1 MELSCDHTNKHNW
14 WTLDHFSVLHD
25 KDPVLQRLLV
35 ELPSAVCSDA
45 SYKVCIKTI
54 SEKWDICVT
63 ISVCVESGEEP
74 SLLCYLTSSDPSL
87 GEPVHWSTLVTNL
100 MYMYIS
106 LNPIISHVLPEKR
119 QHNRRAHAQE
129 SRTEVIRSQQRHK
142 TSVDPD
148 TESDSRLHSPNIK
161 TRDRHKSTQQE
172 IQTWSDHTETETS
185 CQDPVSKDNWPD
197 PDKTH
202 SHNAASVG

>member
-1 MELSCDHTNKHNW
+1 MELSCNHTNKHNW

-35 ELPSAVCSDA
+35 ELPCVVCSDA

-87 GEPVHWSTLVTNL
+87 GEPVHCSTLVTNL
-100 MYMYIS
+100 MYVYFIEPHHKPCAPREKTAQQKS
-106 LNPIISHVLPEKR
+106 TCPGIQNRSHTLTTETQDKCGSWHRIWLQTPFSKYKDKR
-119 QHNRRAHAQE
+119 QTQE
-129 SRTEVIRSQQRHK
+129 HTAGNPNLKRSH
-142 TSVDPD
+142 
-148 TESDSRLHSPNIK
+148 
-161 TRDRHKSTQQE
+161 RDRNKLSG
-172 IQTWSDHTETETS
+172 S
-185 CQDPVSKDNWPD
+185 CFQR
-197 PDKTH
+197 
-202 SHNAASVG
+202 